1 MYNEITEN
9 KDNVIKPF
17 NGFQED
23 FASSSVDVVMG
34 VGQVGSGKTF
44 GVLLAMAEALLTD
57 PNFRALISR
66 KQQDSLK
73 AAGGFVDK
81 IKKVFGKLVRL
92 KESDNPRATFP
103 NGSFIDMTYVDD
115 SNMKNLVERAKGWEY
130 DVICVDELT
139 ELTFEGFTYLMT
151 RNRGTSKVM
160 TGRMFATLNPK
171 RSHWTRQFLDWYI
184 GVDGTVIP
192 ERAGR
197 VRYFYVD
204 GKGVKD
210 VVWGDSKE
218 EVYRKC
224 KISIDK
230 VLNSVGG
237 KFTYENVIKSFV
249 FYQGFLSENST
260 LDGNY
265 LGSALASG
273 GKTAKQ
279 LIGANFNAEDDD
291 EDIPIPSDKAREC
304 FVNDPAVN
312 GDKWITVDLADF
324 GTDNMIAL
332 AWNGFHIFNI
342 EIVGHSTPRENA
354 LRVKRF
360 ALENEIADDH
370 IIFDGTAG
378 RYFNDYI
385 PEAHAFLSSTRPIGL
400 YKLSARTFKDLCYLR
415 LVRMIKSGHITFS
428 DEVAKRIYK
437 HQNLKYVVTV
447 QNEFLEECSVVRFDD
462 IGSGKKCLWNKK
474 KMNAKLGH
482 GRSMDLL
489 DPCAMRMWPC
499 TSLEYGQELI
509 AGFNEYREEEHDNVK
524 IDPYLTKN
532 IYDETLWC

>member
-1 MYNEITEN
+1 M
-9 KDNVIKPF
+9 DNATTRNSDNIIKPF

-23 FASSSVDVVMG
+23 FASSNVDVVMG
-34 VGQVGSGKTF
+34 VGQVGSGKTY

-73 AAGGFVDK
+73 VAGGFVEK
-81 IKKVFGKLVRL
+81 IKKVFGKLARL

-115 SNMKNLVERAKGWEY
+115 SNMKNLIERAKGWEY

-160 TGRMFATLNPK
+160 TGKMFATLNPK
-171 RSHWTRQFLDWYI
+171 RSHWTRKFLDWYI
-184 GVDGTVIP
+184 GIDGTVIP
-192 ERAGR
+192 ERAGH

-204 GKGVKD
+204 GQGVKD

-218 EVYRKC
+218 EVYKKC
-224 KISIDK
+224 KISIDN
-230 VLNSVGG
+230 VLRSVGG
-237 KFTYENVIKSFV
+237 RFTYENVIKSFV
-249 FYQGFLSENST
+249 FYQGFLSENDT

-273 GKTAKQ
+273 GKTAQQ
-279 LIGANFNAEDDD
+279 LIGANFNADDD
-291 EDIPIPSDKAREC
+291 DDNIPIPSNKAREC
-304 FVNDPAVN
+304 FINDPAVN

-324 GTDNMIAL
+324 GSDNMVAL
-332 AWNGFHIFNI
+332 AWNGFHVFDILTL
-342 EIVGHSTPRENA
+342 GHTTPRENA
-354 LRVKRF
+354 IRVKQF
-360 ALENEIADDH
+360 AQENEIADDH
-370 IIFDGTAG
+370 IVFDGTAG

-385 PEAHAFLSSTRPIGL
+385 PEAHAYLSSTRPIGL

-415 LVRMIKSGHITFS
+415 LVRMINAGHITFS
-428 DEVAKRIYK
+428 EEVARKVYK
-437 HQNLKYVVTV
+437 HQNLKYVVMV

-462 IGSGKKCLWNKK
+462 VGSGKKSLWNKK
-474 KMNAKLGH
+474 KMNAMLGK

-509 AGFNEYREEEHDNVK
+509 AGFGEDNEALNDGANM
-524 IDPYLTKN
+524 DTYLQKD
-532 IYDETLWC
+532 IYDATLWC